1 MEFHT
6 HSESYWQYKEHQFS
20 LTVAALLSQSCP
32 SGRALI
38 KNICAAQIGLDGVK
52 ERIQNWV
59 NGEGD
64 LRRDVRGADTIKT
77 LALSKTVK

>member
-1 MEFHT
+1 VEG
-6 HSESYWQYKEHQFS
+6 HSS
-20 LTVAALLSQSCP
+20 
-32 SGRALI
+32 